1 MFKCRKFCIII
12 SVICLLCYLHLYITE
27 AANNIL
33 SSNVKQN
40 NNSNKKII
48 KKEKLNSNNQI
59 SIDSLLL
66 NKKLGNLSLMN
77 IVDTLKKNR
86 NPFYKFEK
94 RKDKYKLED
103 ISNFSGVTTTLSARK
118 NFIEYINSKYNIDG
132 IIIKNRIY
140 HVFEGDQN
148 LQICS
153 QIYQIY
159 YQMMIFDS
167 RIRNEL
173 QNDIFCDEDRVRLWK
188 NSIIE
193 RYSDRFYEIY
203 KISFFTIYNIIQS
216 KSMLKYK
223 SLEIEFEQEFLDY
236 LFHKYGIVSGT
247 TLGGDMLQF
256 FTQKYNFKL
265 YWKKKMRS
273 EVKRLLQVSI
283 LKVHKIGNFTI
294 CQSVLKPGVK
304 KSIFSM
310 AYFAAMLTNC
320 IIGCEKMLYQI
331 DNKINIYAYNIKYLP
346 LRMCISRSFNERYSL
361 HIIGYNF
368 IPLFFAMTSFF
379 IYKINRDKYDDE
391 NKVGGYI
398 NTELGYFLY
407 NFTTLCLLNII
418 QICSIN
424 IKLIDHFYFTFNF
437 FPIVFYYLS
446 NYYNS
451 LLKKHKLLSTAGI
464 ANSFLTTYFSDNN
477 QYEEYEQNDV
487 SVKLLSDIE
496 SCFRDFKIDGEDKN
510 MPMSNNKY
518 FNKVLDVID
527 DICRKIFAQKQVNSE
542 NEINTSK
549 ANKQREQ

>member
-27 AANNIL
+27 ASNNKL

-59 SIDSLLL
+59 SLYSLLL
-66 NKKLGNLSLMN
+66 NKKLGNYLSFMDN
-77 IVDTLKKNR
+77 VYTLKERIR

-94 RKDKYKLED
+94 IKDAYNLED
-103 ISNFSGVTTTLSARK
+103 ISNFSGVTITLSAHK

-132 IIIKNRIY
+132 IIRKNNIY
-140 HVFEGDQN
+140 HVFEGDKT

-153 QIYQIY
+153 QIYQFY

-173 QNDIFCDEDRVRLWK
+173 QKDIFGDKNRKKLWK
-188 NSIIE
+188 ESIIE
-193 RYSDRFYEIY
+193 IYSDKFYEIY
-203 KISFFTIYNIIQS
+203 KISFFTIYDIIQS

-424 IKLIDHFYFTFNF
+424 IKLIDNFYFTFNF

-464 ANSFLTTYFSDNN
+464 ANSFLT
-477 QYEEYEQNDV
+477 
-487 SVKLLSDIE
+487 I
-496 SCFRDFKIDGEDKN
+496 
-510 MPMSNNKY
+510 
-518 FNKVLDVID
+518 VIL
-527 DICRKIFAQKQVNSE
+527 R
-542 NEINTSK
+542 
-549 ANKQREQ
+549 